1 MKSRC
6 CCIYNGLRRLFVAIC
21 CSLSFVVS
29 LAQSYADID
38 VNAVLADTV
47 GIMSAFDG
55 HSIRQQVALPE
66 CAQPDSNF
74 LRFPVGESSEVMR
87 FVEKMDSV
95 LLFRKGRVNILHIGG
110 SHVQAD
116 MYTHVFRLN
125 IDSLNGE
132 LMPPRGLLFPYSVA
146 KTNNPSN
153 YKVRYGGEWTG
164 ARNSLRQFSLPQG
177 LCGILSYTVD
187 TSAWFSVDL
196 NPDSTLRWMT
206 NHLHVLCSSTQG
218 RAYPAV
224 VLEDSTLLS
233 PVREET
239 GYRFDLKESLGKFS
253 LKVVYDS
260 LQAQYPDT
268 FILNGVFADNDEPGI
283 VYSSIGV
290 NGASVPSYLGCVNL
304 ERDLKLV
311 KPDLVIF
318 AIGIND
324 ATMPNFSDSLFVANY
339 DSLITRIRSVSPEC
353 AFIFITNNDSFLRA
367 RRRYYVNT
375 NGEVARDGFYQL
387 ARQWRSPVW
396 DLYEIMGGQSSMQ
409 QWQNDKL
416 AQRDKVH
423 FTRAGYLVVG
433 QLFYDAFL
441 DFYLNSDIKLY
452 EY

>member
-1 MKSRC
+1 MMKSKRGIRGIIRYVSATVC
-6 CCIYNGLRRLFVAIC
+6 S
-21 CSLSFVVS
+21 SLSLVVS
-29 LAQSYADID
+29 VAQSYADID
-38 VNAVLADTV
+38 INAVLADTV

-55 HSIRQQVALPE
+55 WSIKQQVALPE

-74 LRFPVGESSEVMR
+74 LRFPVGESHEVVR

-153 YKVRYGGEWTG
+153 YRVRYGGDWVS
-164 ARNSLRQFSLPQG
+164 ARNALRQFSLPQG
-177 LCGILSYTVD
+177 LCGILAHTVD

-206 NHLHVLCSSTQG
+206 NHLHILCSSTQG
-218 RAYPAV
+218 RAYPMLM
-224 VLEDSTLLS
+224 LEDSTLVA
-233 PVREET
+233 PEHEET
-239 GYRFDLKESLGKFS
+239 GYRFDMKESISKFS
-253 LKVVYDS
+253 IKVMYDS
-260 LQAQYPDT
+260 LQTQKPDT
-268 FILNGVFADNDEPGI
+268 FILNGIFADNDEPGI
-283 VYSSIGV
+283 VYSTIGV
-290 NGASVPSYLGCVNL
+290 NGASVPSYLGCVNF
-304 ERDLKLV
+304 ERDLKMV

-324 ATMPNFSDSLFVANY
+324 ATGPNFTDSLFVANY
-339 DSLITRIRSVSPEC
+339 DTLLTRIRNVAPEC
-353 AFIFITNNDSFLRA
+353 AFIFITNNDSFRRA

-375 NGEVARDGFYQL
+375 NGEIARYGFYQL
-387 ARQWRSPVW
+387 ARQWESPVW

-409 QWQNDKL
+409 QWQDDHL

-423 FTRAGYLVVG
+423 FTKAGYLVVG

-441 DFYLNSDIKLY
+441 DFYLNSDI
-452 EY
+452 